1 MPDSMP
7 DYPWY
12 AVGVFD
18 NLQQGDLFPNCSIVV
33 PDPKTY
39 DRLLSESDGSDLRM
53 PNQPILVI
61 EVDVMVVS
69 QSCDIAKSD
78 CTQILVCQYH
88 PAADY
93 SKERRAEIAKDR
105 LAALH
110 MIEACD
116 LEGVAFS
123 QQVLDFRAVY
133 TAPKDFLMA
142 LARSRGKRARLLP
155 PYREHMAQAFARYF
169 MRVGLPRN
177 LKRDA

>member
-12 AVGVFD
+12 AAGPFD
-18 NLQQGDLFPNCSIVV
+18 DLQQGDLFPDCPIVV
-33 PDPKTY
+33 PDPQTY
-39 DRLLSESDGSDLRM
+39 DRLLAKSDNSDLRLSD
-53 PNQPILVI
+53 QPILVI
-61 EVDVMVVS
+61 EADVIVVS
-69 QSCDIAKSD
+69 QSCDIAKPD

-88 PAADY
+88 AAADY

-116 LEGVAFS
+116 LEDIAFS
-123 QQVLDFRAVY
+123 QQALDFRAVY
-133 TAPKDFLMA
+133 TAPKDFLLA
-142 LARSRGKRARLLP
+142 LAKTRKWRARLLP

-177 LKRDA
+177 LRSE